1 MATKATYEWRG
12 GRYRGLDAQTIGEA
26 LDHLSRR
33 LGGEVTSEAVLDA
46 ARDPESPLH
55 GAFDWRDDE
64 AAEKYRRL
72 EARWLLRRVVV
83 IRAKEPA
90 APAWVSVRVQRED
103 ATSTSGTRTACV
115 YRTPGQL
122 RSRPD
127 ELEAALANAY
137 DRLDA
142 ARRAVEELHRIARV
156 TGKPT
161 EALTAALA
169 GYDTVREALASL
181 RVAV

>member
-26 LDHLSRR
+26 LDRLARH
-33 LGGEVTSEAVLDA
+33 LGGEVTSEAVLDE
-46 ARDPESPLH
+46 ARDIQSPLH
-55 GAFDWRDDE
+55 DAFDWDDSE

-83 IRAKEPA
+83 IRSKETA
-90 APAWVSVRVQRED
+90 QPAWVSVRIQRED

-122 RSRPD
+122 RARPD
-127 ELEAALANAY
+127 ELETAMQNAY

-142 ARRAVEELHRIARV
+142 ARRAVEELHRIARL

-169 GYDTVREALASL
+169 GYDTVREALATL
-181 RVAV
+181 HV